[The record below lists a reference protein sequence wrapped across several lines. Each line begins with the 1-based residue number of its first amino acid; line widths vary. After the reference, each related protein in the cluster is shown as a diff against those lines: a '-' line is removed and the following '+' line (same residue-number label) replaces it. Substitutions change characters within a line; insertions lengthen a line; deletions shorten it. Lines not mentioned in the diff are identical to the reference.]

1 MKTSRRSLSNT
12 LVIGVVAVLG
22 VSACTSDPSAKRVAQ
37 DLVNTVAA
45 DQPTVKKCMLD
56 VIDKYDD
63 QYGLEKLG
71 ENAQNGN
78 AEISGPAQADL
89 DKFQAALAD
98 CR

>member
-1 MKTSRRSLSNT
+1 MTRYPPGM
-12 LVIGVVAVLG
+12 I
-22 VSACTSDPSAKRVAQ
+22 SA
-37 DLVNTVAA
+37 
-45 DQPTVKKCMLD
+45 
-56 VIDKYDD
+56 
-63 QYGLEKLG
+63 LEKLG